1 MVHSFLRLSVV
12 VVWCLAW
19 AGSAA
24 AQQALFIVR
33 HAEKVDQSKDP
44 HLSDAGQARARAL
57 AALLAQ
63 SGAAA
68 IYATEY
74 QRTTETVKPL
84 ADRLGLPI
92 QHVPAADTA
101 RLVEQLK
108 ARHAQDTVVVV
119 GHSNTVPAIVK
130 AYGASVPEIADDD
143 FGSVFVVVPRVSGP
157 ALVLRLRVLTSALSY
172 NPAASTHVIP

>member
-1 MVHSFLRLSVV
+1 MTSFLRLGVV

-24 AQQALFIVR
+24 AQQAIFIVR

-44 HLSDAGQARARAL
+44 HLSEAGQARAMAL

-74 QRTTETVKPL
+74 QRTTETAKPL

-92 QHVPAADTA
+92 QHVPATDTA

-119 GHSNTVPAIVK
+119 GHSNTVPEILRL
-130 AYGASVPEIADDD
+130 YGASISPIADDD
-143 FGSVFVVVPRVSGP
+143 FGNVFVVVPRPGGR
-157 ALVLRLRVLTSALSY
+157 ALVLRLRY
-172 NPAASTHVIP
+172 

>member
-1 MVHSFLRLSVV
+1 MASFLRLGVV

-24 AQQALFIVR
+24 AQQALFVVR

-44 HLSDAGQARARAL
+44 HLSEAGQARARAL

-68 IYATEY
+68 VYATEY
-74 QRTTETVKPL
+74 QRTSETAKPL

-92 QHVPAADTA
+92 QHVPATDTP

-108 ARHAQDTVVVV
+108 ARHAQDIVVVV
-119 GHSNTVPAIVK
+119 GHSNTVPEILK
-130 AYGASVPEIADDD
+130 LYGVSISPIADDD
-143 FGSVFVVVPRVSGP
+143 FGNVFVVVPRPGGP
-157 ALVLRLRVLTSALSY
+157 ALVLRLRY
-172 NPAASTHVIP
+172 

>member
-1 MVHSFLRLSVV
+1 MASFLRLGVV

-68 IYATEY
+68 VYATEY
-74 QRTTETVKPL
+74 QRTTETAKPL
-84 ADRLGLPI
+84 ADLLRVSI
-92 QHVPAADTA
+92 QQVPATDTA

-119 GHSNTVPAIVK
+119 GHSNTVPEIVK
-130 AYGASVPEIADDD
+130 AYGAAIPAIADDD
-143 FGSVFVVVPRVSGP
+143 FGNVFVVVPKPGGS
-157 ALVLRLRVLTSALSY
+157 ALVLRLRY
-172 NPAASTHVIP
+172 

>member
-1 MVHSFLRLSVV
+1 MSSFLRLGVV

-44 HLSDAGQARARAL
+44 HLSESGQARASAL

-68 IYATEY
+68 VYTTEY
-74 QRTTETVKPL
+74 QRTTETAKPL

-92 QHVPAADTA
+92 QHVPAADTS
-101 RLVEQLK
+101 RLVAELK
-108 ARHAQDTVVVV
+108 ARHPQDIVVVV
-119 GHSNTVPAIVK
+119 GHSNTVPEILRL
-130 AYGASVPEIADDD
+130 YGASISPIADDD
-143 FGSVFVVVPRVSGP
+143 FGNVFVVVPKPGGP
-157 ALVLRLRVLTSALSY
+157 ALVLRLRY
-172 NPAASTHVIP
+172 

>member
-1 MVHSFLRLSVV
+1 MVVL
-12 VVWCLAW
+12 WCLAW

-24 AQQALFIVR
+24 AQQAVFVVR

-44 HLSDAGQARARAL
+44 HLSDAGRARARAL

-68 IYATEY
+68 VYATEY
-74 QRTTETVKPL
+74 QRTTETAQPL
-84 ADRLGLPI
+84 ADLLGLSI
-92 QHVPAADTA
+92 EHVPSADTA

-119 GHSNTVPAIVK
+119 GHSNTVPEIAK
-130 AYGASVPEIADDD
+130 AYGASIPAIADDD
-143 FGSVFVVVPRVSGP
+143 FANVFVVVPKPGGP
-157 ALVLRLRVLTSALSY
+157 ALVLRLRY
-172 NPAASTHVIP
+172 

>member
-1 MVHSFLRLSVV
+1 MVHSFLRLSAV

-44 HLSDAGQARARAL
+44 HLSEAGQARARAL
-57 AALLAQ
+57 AALLAP

-74 QRTTETVKPL
+74 HRTTETAKPL
-84 ADRLGLPI
+84 ADLLGLPI
-92 QHVPAADTA
+92 QHDPATDTA

-108 ARHAQDTVVVV
+108 ARHAQDIVVVV
-119 GHSNTVPAIVK
+119 GHSNTVPEIVK
-130 AYGASVPEIADDD
+130 AYGAAIPAIADDD
-143 FGSVFVVVPRVSGP
+143 FGNVFVVVPKPGGP
-157 ALVLRLRVLTSALSY
+157 AVVLRLRY
-172 NPAASTHVIP
+172 

>member
-1 MVHSFLRLSVV
+1 MASFLRLSTL

-24 AQQALFIVR
+24 AQQALVIVR

-44 HLSDAGQARARAL
+44 HLSEAGQARARAL

-68 IYATEY
+68 VYATEY
-74 QRTTETVKPL
+74 QRTTETAKPL
-84 ADRLGLPI
+84 ADLLRLSIQPLP
-92 QHVPAADTA
+92 VADTA

-108 ARHAQDTVVVV
+108 ARHSQDTVVVV
-119 GHSNTVPAIVK
+119 GHSNTVPEIAK
-130 AYGASVPEIADDD
+130 AYGVSIPAIADDD
-143 FGSVFVVVPRVSGP
+143 FGNVFVVVPKPGGP
-157 ALVLRLRVLTSALSY
+157 ALVLRLRY
-172 NPAASTHVIP
+172 